1 MFGRMAHLLA
11 FVGLIGF
18 FLGVFGLGPR
28 IAMMVGIALIV
39 ASLVSYFLEEYQL
52 RGRF

>member
-1 MFGRMAHLLA
+1 MFGRVAHLLA
-11 FVGLIGF
+11 FLGLIGF

-28 IAMMVGIALIV
+28 MALMAGIALIV
-39 ASLVSYFLEEYQL
+39 ASLVAYFLEEYQL